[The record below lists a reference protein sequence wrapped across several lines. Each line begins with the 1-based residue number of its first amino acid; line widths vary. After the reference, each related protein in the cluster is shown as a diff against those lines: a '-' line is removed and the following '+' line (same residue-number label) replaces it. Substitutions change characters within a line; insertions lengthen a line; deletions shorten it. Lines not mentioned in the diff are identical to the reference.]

1 MYNVLIQNILKKN
14 SDQEEGRERC
24 DVGFGIA
31 WPQGMG
37 VVGGTNWEFML
48 AENWASGEGRLRL
61 AVCDVKGPDDTDS
74 DSDSDGPAQNS
85 F

>member
-1 MYNVLIQNILKKN
+1 MYNVLIQNIFKKN

-37 VVGGTNWEFML
+37 VVGGTNWEFMWGFWQKTEQVGK
-48 AENWASGEGRLRL
+48 AAC
-61 AVCDVKGPDDTDS
+61 V
-74 DSDSDGPAQNS
+74 
-85 F
+85 